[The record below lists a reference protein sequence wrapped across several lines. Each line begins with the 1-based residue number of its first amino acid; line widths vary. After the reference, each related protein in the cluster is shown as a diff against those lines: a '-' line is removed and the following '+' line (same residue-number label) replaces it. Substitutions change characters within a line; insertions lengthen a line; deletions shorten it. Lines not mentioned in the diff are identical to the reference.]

1 MEKKKLQIK
10 VTVRRF
16 ADDLPPGGGGMKSHG
31 NAGNGSACR
40 SYPRVKV
47 NS

>member
-1 MEKKKLQIK
+1 VGKKKLQIK

-16 ADDLPPGGGGMKSHG
+16 ADDLPSGGGGMKSHG
-31 NAGNGSACR
+31 NVGNGNPSR
-40 SYPRVKV
+40 GYTRPKV